1 MHHRNAH
8 QRKVRRS
15 GNMLKEKLGIE
26 QNSITHLLASGQRDV
41 HQPPSLYHHHP
52 PSPLLLLLYSIFS
65 TTPHLFC
72 LLYAWCTCIWNSTC
86 SLSLY
91 ETNCA
96 RMCWSCFE
104 RYYTLNC
111 CILNIYTLLRNI
123 FHHWMYIYFIYYTH
137 TFIYLSMLRC
147 GYFSL
152 TVPASSGYEK
162 QYTVTILNK
171 LMYFICSIM
180 F

>member
-86 SLSLY
+86 SLSVWNQLC
-91 ETNCA
+91 EDV
-96 RMCWSCFE
+96 
-104 RYYTLNC
+104 L
-111 CILNIYTLLRNI
+111 ILFWTLLYVKLL
-123 FHHWMYIYFIYYTH
+123 HPEYIYSLEKHFSSLDVYIFYILHSYIYIFINA
-137 TFIYLSMLRC
+137 SMWI
-147 GYFSL
+147 F
-152 TVPASSGYEK
+152 
-162 QYTVTILNK
+162 
-171 LMYFICSIM
+171 
-180 F
+180 